1 MTYDKP
7 TDPNLDRAFCSSE
20 VIMTRTPP
28 IRCIRATNLPGFALM
43 QARVACARDLPL
55 LRRLIEL
62 RCRVLQRAP
71 SVRPQIHHVAAVDD
85 VEPDRLGI

>member
-43 QARVACARDLPL
+43 
-55 LRRLIEL
+55 
-62 RCRVLQRAP
+62 
-71 SVRPQIHHVAAVDD
+71 
-85 VEPDRLGI
+85 